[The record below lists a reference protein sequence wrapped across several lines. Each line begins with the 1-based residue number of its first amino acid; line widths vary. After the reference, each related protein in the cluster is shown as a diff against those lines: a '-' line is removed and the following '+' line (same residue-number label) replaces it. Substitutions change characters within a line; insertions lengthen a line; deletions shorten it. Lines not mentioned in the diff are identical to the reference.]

1 MQLTSLP
8 RDLLEIILSKV
19 PDTPLARFR
28 TTSKRWNIM
37 LSSEGFVKKHSA
49 NAPKD
54 ESLCIA
60 LINSRV
66 HLVRINLREPSV
78 KVAIHPFY
86 LKDPLSNSSQVDI
99 RNVSHCDGL
108 LLCSTEDDRLV
119 VWDPYSGETKWI
131 KPRDRYKDSDY
142 FALGFDNKSSCKQY
156 KILRVDRNHILPVK
170 YVCEV
175 YDFTSDSWRV
185 LGTATDWYIPDYRH
199 GISMKGNTYWLAMR
213 MVKPDT
219 EFILGFDFSK
229 ETFQCLSRPHPSLG
243 LTALS
248 VVKEEQLCL
257 LVFLLPDFLMGA
269 DASSSELQ
277 VWVTTSTGS
286 WNKSLAVIGLDGYRD
301 MFKDML
307 PRGISFL
314 ADEQKKV
321 VMCLNRENNF
331 NILRENK
338 HILKEHLGGGSKC
351 ISSPAVLMN
360 YPPSLAR
367 IRQDTFLK
375 GRKRKAESI

>member
-8 RDLLEIILSKV
+8 RDLLETILSKV

-37 LSSEGFVKKHSA
+37 LSSESFVKKHSA

-54 ESLCIA
+54 ESLCIT
-60 LINSRV
+60 LMNSRV
-66 HLVRINLREPSV
+66 HLVRINLHDPSV
-78 KVAIHPFY
+78 KVATHPFY

-131 KPRDRYKDSDY
+131 KPRDRYKDTDY

-156 KILRVDRNHILPVK
+156 KILRVDRNHILPV
-170 YVCEV
+170 CEV

-185 LGTATDWYIPDYRH
+185 LGTATDWYLPDYCH
-199 GISMKGNTYWLAMR
+199 GISVKGNTYWLAMG
-213 MVKPDT
+213 MVKPET

-229 ETFQCLSRPHPSLG
+229 ETFQFLPLPHPSLG

-248 VVKEEQLCL
+248 W
-257 LVFLLPDFLMGA
+257 LMGE
-269 DASSSELQ
+269 DESSSELQ
-277 VWVTTSTGS
+277 VWVTTSSGS

-301 MFKDML
+301 MLKDMI

-314 ADEQKKV
+314 ADEQKQV

-338 HILKEHLGGGSKC
+338 HILKEQLGGGSKC
-351 ISSPAVLMN
+351 ILSPAVLMN

-367 IRQDTFLK
+367 IRQGTFLGDAK
-375 GRKRKAESI
+375 GKRKACDL

>member
-185 LGTATDWYIPDYRH
+185 LGTATYWYIPDYRH

-213 MVKPDT
+213 M
-219 EFILGFDFSK
+219 
-229 ETFQCLSRPHPSLG
+229 
-243 LTALS
+243 
-248 VVKEEQLCL
+248 QLCL

-351 ISSPAVLMN
+351 ISSPAVLLN

>member
-8 RDLLEIILSKV
+8 RDLLENILSKV

-37 LSSEGFVKKHSA
+37 LSSESFVKKHSA

-54 ESLCIA
+54 ESLCIT
-60 LINSRV
+60 LMNSRV
-66 HLVRINLREPSV
+66 HLVRINLHDPSV
-78 KVAIHPFY
+78 KVATHPFY

-99 RNVSHCDGL
+99 RNVSRCDGL

-131 KPRDRYKDSDY
+131 KPRDRYKDTDY

-156 KILRVDRNHILPVK
+156 KILRVDRNHILPV
-170 YVCEV
+170 CEV

-185 LGTATDWYIPDYRH
+185 LGTATDWYLPDYCH

-213 MVKPDT
+213 MW
-219 EFILGFDFSK
+219 
-229 ETFQCLSRPHPSLG
+229 
-243 LTALS
+243 
-248 VVKEEQLCL
+248 
-257 LVFLLPDFLMGA
+257 LMGE
-269 DASSSELQ
+269 DESSSELQ

-301 MFKDML
+301 MLKDMI

-367 IRQDTFLK
+367 IRQGTFLGDAK
-375 GRKRKAESI
+375 GKRKACDL